1 MHCTFGSASVVV
13 CLPDLIF
20 FMKVRVNWSMK
31 GLPSN
36 KCTNH
41 LQNCLIGF
49 DIMLY
54 SLATLFLEISS
65 ALLLAAIVF
74 EFGGGYSILDI
85 KKS

>member
-1 MHCTFGSASVVV
+1 
-13 CLPDLIF
+13 
-20 FMKVRVNWSMK
+20 MK
-31 GLPSN
+31 GLHSN
-36 KCTNH
+36 KCTDH

-49 DIMLY
+49 DIMLH

-65 ALLLAAIVF
+65 ALLLPAIVF